1 LSKQNEKSTAIK
13 RVVLDVLKPREPP
26 IHELASKLAI
36 LNGVNNV
43 GIALIEID
51 QDTESIKVSLE
62 GDNINIE
69 AVRKSVEE
77 FGAVVHSI
85 DEVTVSKKYS
95 SKK

>member
-13 RVVLDVLKPREPP
+13 RVVLDVLKPHEPP
-26 IHELASKLAI
+26 IHELASRLALLDGI
-36 LNGVNNV
+36 NNV

-62 GDNINIE
+62 GENINIE

-85 DEVTVSKKYS
+85 DEVTVSKKYF